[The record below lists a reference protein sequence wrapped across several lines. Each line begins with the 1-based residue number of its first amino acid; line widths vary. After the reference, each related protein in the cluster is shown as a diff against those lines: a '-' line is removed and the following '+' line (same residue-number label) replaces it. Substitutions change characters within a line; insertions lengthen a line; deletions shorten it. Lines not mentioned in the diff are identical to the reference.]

1 MKNIFESIAKP
12 FKRPLTDEEKIDEL
26 DRKDLAAASR
36 IYGNMV
42 REAQSHGRFSNP
54 DQSKKSA

>member
-1 MKNIFESIAKP
+1 MKNIFENLPNP
-12 FKRPLTDEEKIDEL
+12 FKRPLTDDEKIDALEEQ
-26 DRKDLAAASR
+26 DLRDASR

-42 REAQSHGRFSNP
+42 REAQSHGRFSNN